1 MSMTVPFSEP
11 DSNFE
16 DPGNFEWIG
25 DNPHQIKENAK
36 LDLRHSAVYSY
47 MKRQSEGRKLRQ
59 RRLGLGLDTANPY
72 VTNSKSHNNFKV
84 LTNQRAPSEELKPHA
99 FLTIEEGGIRTE
111 LTPRFNPSLF
121 NIKEYLKYAQDS
133 RFESRP
139 IVTKDPLILDGLN
152 SWLIPL
158 PGLTTEAPTRSPP
171 TSKTKAYHAP
181 FPEKRWRFGLPV
193 RKKKEHP
200 PAASYITPSERDSF
214 PSSDASIIVGDDC
227 SLIPREEEG
236 RGVIRTA
243 SRAIKGLGIWLSSLI
258 TFFLSFFSSSS
269 RTVQTINFSTKPAD
283 ETMAHSTGSSVKSK
297 NCGTKTAGGTIVY
310 SSGSSVKLMNCGTKT
325 AGKSIVYRS
334 GSSVKSMNCSNVDVS
349 VEPLMNLRDDFCHDV
364 RLKKGPRPG
373 ALFRRATRFLKGLAS
388 LTVPIELDLIHVNY
402 IMAVEKYSKPT
413 VVAPRIF
420 KGVDFDEFFSGP
432 RGTISNLLTKSGLTS
447 HFKNGIDKQQHQSH
461 DLTNS
466 DLHQALWG
474 KTLGDPPVVLM
485 AWLPCSLWNPIC
497 VTNYSASELS
507 AARIEELEWI
517 VKPAINACVSQHNA
531 SRYFLIEQES
541 SSKLMELSLMKA
553 MLKFTGARLVKIN
566 QSNFGH
572 AHSKESTFITN
583 IPDFLLKPITSKSC
597 SSVKL
602 HELLQASDVRKPV
615 YYEPLLAAAIVETI
629 TGVVKYHRS
638 TVDMLQVD
646 VMEAVIRYVDKLS
659 GVESSSIADCGCQ
672 HGIANVDQWR
682 VTKNSGRSFAAKGFV
697 GKSVHIEIGNCAA
710 VTKDSRGNDVL
721 VLWNNVGLVKNMSTL
736 MDPYQIMAGG
746 CEMECI
752 VSKRSPTPFIQKDG
766 VVLPLSIGKDVTL
779 DVRYPTD
786 AELKNLPRLTLTADQ
801 HWDRAAY
808 MASPHVIDI
817 SSVKFDSVSINRG
830 NVSNK
835 KSKLKTPEEK
845 DSDLDQD
852 QSDSDS
858 NDDFPYDTVNG
869 GHTLPSKIWF
879 WLDKNVLRRTA
890 QASTAYVASR
900 KGQDVLVRRTTHPA
914 TSQRRIPDKASHD
927 TLFSTVPAKQC
938 GSTMLQV
945 FATRKSRYLFGI
957 PMKSK
962 ADVLSATEDFFQE
975 VGIPTALRSDNAT
988 ENHSAAMKAILRKKE
1003 VSEEFS
1009 EEFLQFQNRVERWI
1023 GFIKRSV
1030 FKILQKTGAPADE
1043 WLMCAMYV
1051 IACHNKTARKGLH
1064 WRTPWEMVFGETPD
1078 ISELVDYSFYQSVYY
1093 IHDPTDKGFP
1103 VPPLHQARYLGPAYR
1118 HGSVMTHWIRLPD
1131 GSKIAKSLLR
1141 ANNDASNQEEEEAA
1155 ADDQVTEDQL
1165 HFKGCDS
1172 SHSNRGGSMKDS
1184 EEDSTFDQADEAVD
1198 DDEEQD
1204 AEGGD
1209 EQDAEETALTSVIND
1224 SVWIKDGRTQVIAT
1238 AVKETY
1244 VDSKRFITVR
1254 MQGKADQVWSWE
1266 KFQKLRSVKDKN
1278 RDTLVP
1284 YSFVSFGKFKVTKA
1298 TNTVPSKILIKVG
1311 WSDGS
1316 FTWEP
1321 FENLKEDDSVSLAG
1335 YAIKAFKN
1343 PTYSA
1348 YKKNRVIIDTAYK
1361 WASQFLVA
1369 NNACLNSLSAR
1380 NPNVKFGVGLPK
1392 GIRGAMVEDAQYE
1405 QDSFLSTTVQH
1416 QRWSKAMEKEQ
1427 ANFDKHDAFH
1437 YLPRGTPPPR
1447 GYQQMRCHFVFDVK
1461 SDGKFKAR
1469 FCAGGDSVDA
1479 TGVDSAM
1486 TVVETPSTRILFVVA
1501 EANAQ
1506 EVLVGDLSSAYLHA
1520 YTKEKVYFICGPEW
1534 GKEKEGCIAVVVKAV
1549 YGLVGSAHAYHQH
1562 VFETMSNKGW
1572 KCSEIDSDI
1581 WMRKAKTSE
1590 GTFLWEYVAFYVDD
1604 FIIVSR
1610 DPAKIGKELNA
1621 IFSVKEITEPNKYLG
1636 ANVKFVEG
1644 RFQFSSEDYLKE
1656 ILSQLRGE
1664 GNIPSHDDSRPDGI
1678 RKFKTP
1684 MATNDHPEIDDS
1696 ELLNEREHRIYQR
1709 LMGILQWLV
1718 SLGRFDICYTVSS
1731 LSRFNSAP
1739 RMGHMNRAIRVFG
1752 YLEQTPKKSI
1762 VINCDDLTD
1771 LPAMD
1776 ANLHADMMKKYPD
1789 AVEERSSREPE
1800 SLGKAL
1806 NLTVYADADH
1816 AHDQVTRKSI
1826 TGIIVFIGS
1835 TPIIAKSTR
1844 QGSVESSTY
1853 SAEFNSARAATELII
1868 GLRLLLRSLG
1878 IPQDK
1883 PSLLLGDNL
1892 GVVQNATL
1900 FTSALK
1906 KKHNAISFHRVREA
1920 VAAGIISYAHIDTAL
1935 NLADIF
1941 TKPLDSV
1948 TFSKLR
1954 DTFLNRVSVLPW
1966 VDAIVSEVIVDENEH
1981 AL

>member
-1 MSMTVPFSEP
+1 M
-11 DSNFE
+11 D
-16 DPGNFEWIG
+16 
-25 DNPHQIKENAK
+25 
-36 LDLRHSAVYSY
+36 VYSDEL
-47 MKRQSEGRKLRQ
+47 MRFSKGKKKLRQ
-59 RRLGLGLDTANPY
+59 RRRRSGPDKAISYMT
-72 VTNSKSHNNFKV
+72 TDSKSHNDFLV
-84 LTNQRAPSEELKPHA
+84 LTDWHLKSDLTPLKELKPYA
-99 FLTIEEGGIRTE
+99 YMFIEERGITSE
-111 LTPRFNPSLF
+111 LPPQFKSTLF
-121 NIKEYLKYAQDS
+121 NIEEYQMYSQGT
-133 RFESRP
+133 RFESRSL
-139 IVTKDPLILDGLN
+139 ITDDPLLHDGQH
-152 SWLIPL
+152 SWLHPL
-158 PGLTTEAPTRSPP
+158 PGQKLKASKRSPP
-171 TSKTKAYHAP
+171 TPTKTKAYHAP
-181 FPEKRWRFGLPV
+181 FPEKRWQSGRCV
-193 RKKKEHP
+193 RGEKED
-200 PAASYITPSERDSF
+200 PAASCLF
-214 PSSDASIIVGDDC
+214 PSGGHPLQHSDESIIVGEDC
-227 SLIPREEEG
+227 SFIPLEEEG
-236 RGVIRTA
+236 RSVENQATTVPDLTKTS
-243 SRAIKGLGIWLSSLI
+243 SRAIKGLGIFLSSVI
-258 TFFLSFFSSSS
+258 TFLFSLFSSSS
-269 RTVQTINFSTKPAD
+269 LAGQSKTDSICQAGNNVYQAEKSDDYHSSPCGQSRT
-283 ETMAHSTGSSVKSK
+283 
-297 NCGTKTAGGTIVY
+297 Y
-310 SSGSSVKLMNCGTKT
+310 SSQP
-325 AGKSIVYRS
+325 AGKSLVF
-334 GSSVKSMNCSNVDVS
+334 SSCSSDKTKNCSDDLDPAETKARS
-349 VEPLMNLRDDFCHDV
+349 SDSAAQTTNLRDDYFHDIN
-364 RLKKGPRPG
+364 LKKGKRPC
-373 ALFRRATRFLKGLAS
+373 ALFRGISNLFQGLVS
-388 LTVPIELDLIHVNY
+388 LAIPLELDLIDINY
-402 IMAVEKYSKPT
+402 IMAVQSYSKPI
-413 VVAPRIF
+413 VEVPRIF
-420 KGVDFDEFFSGP
+420 KGVDFDEYFSG
-432 RGTISNLLTKSGLTS
+432 RDGTISRLLTKKELTT
-447 HFKNGIDKQQHQSH
+447 HFKAGIDKQQHQSH
-461 DLTNS
+461 DLT
-466 DLHQALWG
+466 DPTRHKALWG
-474 KTLGDPPVVLM
+474 KTLGDPPVVMM
-485 AWLPCSLWNPIC
+485 AWLPCRLWTPVC
-497 VTNYSASELS
+497 VTDYSYSELT
-507 AARIEELEWI
+507 AARKEEFEWI
-517 VKPAINACVSQHNA
+517 VKPVINACINQHKA

-541 SSKLMELSLMKA
+541 SSKLMNVSLMKA
-553 MLKFTGARLVKIN
+553 MIKLTGARLIKIN
-566 QSNFGH
+566 QSSFGH
-572 AHSKESTFITN
+572 GHNKESTFITN
-583 IPDFLLKPITSKSC
+583 IPDFLLKPITDKS
-597 SSVKL
+597 SSNVKF
-602 HELLQASDVRKPV
+602 HEPLRASDARKPV
-615 YYEPLLAAAIVETI
+615 YYQPLLAAAIAETI
-629 TGVVKYHRS
+629 SEVVKYHRS

-646 VMEAVIRYVDKLS
+646 VMEAVIRYIDKLS
-659 GVESSSIADCGCQ
+659 GVESSAIADCGCQ
-672 HGIANVDQWR
+672 HGIANVEHWR
-682 VTKNSGRSFAAKGFV
+682 VTKNSGRVFSAKGFV
-697 GKSVHIEIGNCAA
+697 GKSVQIEIGNCAA
-710 VTKDSRGNDVL
+710 VAKDSRGNDIL
-721 VLWNNVGLVKNMSTL
+721 VLWNNVGLVKNMNTL
-736 MDPYQIMAGG
+736 LDPYQLMFGG
-746 CEMECI
+746 CDIECI
-752 VSKRSPTPFIQKDG
+752 VSKRTPSPFIHKAG
-766 VVLPLSIGKDVTL
+766 VVLPLSVGKDVTL

-786 AELKNLPRLTLTADQ
+786 AELKNLPRFTLTADQ

-808 MASPHVIDI
+808 MASPHVVDI
-817 SSVKFDSVSINRG
+817 SSVQFINSSK
-830 NVSNK
+830 VSNK
-835 KSKLKTPEEK
+835 SKPKTPEEK
-845 DSDLDQD
+845 HPDLDQD

-858 NDDFPYDTVNG
+858 DDDFPYDSVNG
-869 GHTLPSKIWF
+869 QHTLPSKIWF

-900 KGQDVLVRRTTHPA
+900 RGQDVLVRRTTHPA
-914 TSQRRIPDKASHD
+914 TAQRRLPDKASHD
-927 TLFSTVPAKQC
+927 TLFSTVPAKGC
-938 GSTMLQV
+938 GSMMLQV
-945 FATRKSRYLFGI
+945 FATRKSRYLFGVPI
-957 PMKSK
+957 KSK
-962 ADVLSATEDFFQE
+962 DQVFSATEDFFQE
-975 VGIPTALRSDNAT
+975 VGIPTALRSDNAP
-988 ENHSAAMKAILRKKE
+988 ENHSVKMKALLRSKE

-1023 GFIKRSV
+1023 GFLKRSV
-1030 FKILQKTGAPADE
+1030 FKVLQKTGAPADE

-1064 WRTPWEMVFGETPD
+1064 WRTPWEMVFGDTPD

-1093 IHDPTDKGFP
+1093 VHDPNDKGFP
-1103 VPPLHQARYLGPAYR
+1103 TPPLHQARYLGPACR

-1141 ANNDASNQEEEEAA
+1141 ADNDARNQEEEE
-1155 ADDQVTEDQL
+1155 DSSDVKVTEDQL
-1165 HFKGCDS
+1165 HFKGSDS
-1172 SHSNRGGSMKDS
+1172 KLSKSRGGSPKDP
-1184 EEDSTFDQADEAVD
+1184 EEDLTSDQAEEVEEADDDD
-1198 DDEEQD
+1198 DDEAQ
-1204 AEGGD
+1204 GGD
-1209 EQDAEETALTSVIND
+1209 ELDAEEPALTSVIND

-1244 VDSKRFITVR
+1244 EGSKRFITVR

-1266 KFQKLRSVKDKN
+1266 KFNKLRSVKDKN

-1284 YSFVSFGKFKVTKA
+1284 FSFVSFGKFKVAKA
-1298 TNTVPSKILIKVG
+1298 KKGVPSRILIKVG

-1343 PTYSA
+1343 PSYSA

-1405 QDSFLSTTVQH
+1405 QDEFLSSTVQH

-1427 ANFDKHDAFH
+1427 ANFDKHDAFQ

-1486 TVVETPSTRILFVVA
+1486 TVVETPSTRILFVIA

-1562 VFETMSNKGW
+1562 VFETMSSKGW

-1664 GNIPSHDDSRPDGI
+1664 GNIPNIDEKRPDGI

-1684 MATNDHPEIDDS
+1684 MATHDHPEMDDS
-1696 ELLNEREHRIYQR
+1696 DLLNEREHRIYQR

-1739 RMGHMNRAIRVFG
+1739 RVGHMNRAIRVFG

-1776 ANLHADMMKKYPD
+1776 TSLHADMMKKYPD
-1789 AVEERSSREPE
+1789 AVEERSTREPE
-1800 SLGKAL
+1800 MLGKAL
-1806 NLTVYADADH
+1806 NLTVFADADH

-1948 TFSKLR
+1948 SFSKLR
-1954 DTFLNRVSVLPW
+1954 DSFLNRVSVLPW
-1966 VDAIVSEVIVDENEH
+1966 TDAIVDEVIVDENER

>member
-1 MSMTVPFSEP
+1 MVT
-11 DSNFE
+11 
-16 DPGNFEWIG
+16 
-25 DNPHQIKENAK
+25 
-36 LDLRHSAVYSY
+36 YS
-47 MKRQSEGRKLRQ
+47 R
-59 RRLGLGLDTANPY
+59 
-72 VTNSKSHNNFKV
+72 SHNNFLV
-84 LTNQRAPSEELKPHA
+84 LTDWHLKSDLTPLKKLKPYA
-99 FLTIEEGGIRTE
+99 YMSIEKGGISLEQPPQFKPT
-111 LTPRFNPSLF
+111 LF
-121 NIKEYLKYAQDS
+121 NIEENQMYSQGT
-133 RFESRP
+133 RFESRSQ
-139 IVTKDPLILDGLN
+139 VTADPLLHNGQQRCLH
-152 SWLIPL
+152 PL
-158 PGLTTEAPTRSPP
+158 PGLKLEAPKQFPP
-171 TSKTKAYHAP
+171 TPKKTKAYHAP
-181 FPEKRWRFGLPV
+181 FPEKRWQPGRRVRGEKEDPV
-193 RKKKEHP
+193 DTYIFP
-200 PAASYITPSERDSF
+200 PEL
-214 PSSDASIIVGDDC
+214 SIP
-227 SLIPREEEG
+227 LEEEG
-236 RGVIRTA
+236 RSVENQAATVPDLTTTF
-243 SRAIKGLGIWLSSLI
+243 SRAITSLGIFLSSLT
-258 TFFLSFFSSSS
+258 TFLFTLFSSSS
-269 RTVQTINFSTKPAD
+269 LAGQSKTYSICQAGNRVYQTDDNHFSPCGQSRT
-283 ETMAHSTGSSVKSK
+283 
-297 NCGTKTAGGTIVY
+297 Y
-310 SSGSSVKLMNCGTKT
+310 SSQP
-325 AGKSIVYRS
+325 AGKSLVFS
-334 GSSVKSMNCSNVDVS
+334 ACSSDKTKNCSNDLNPAKTKACS
-349 VEPLMNLRDDFCHDV
+349 SDSAAQPTNLRDDFFHDIN
-364 RLKKGPRPG
+364 LKKGTKPC
-373 ALFRRATRFLKGLAS
+373 ALFRRISKLFQRLVS
-388 LTVPIELDLIHVNY
+388 STVPLELDLIDINY
-402 IMAVEKYSKPT
+402 IMAVQSYSKPA
-413 VVAPRIF
+413 VEAPRIF
-420 KGVDFDEFFSGP
+420 KGFDFDEYFSG
-432 RGTISNLLTKSGLTS
+432 RDGTISRLLTKRGLTT
-447 HFKNGIDKQQHQSH
+447 HFKAGIDKQQHQSH
-461 DLTNS
+461 DLTDSTRHNN
-466 DLHQALWG
+466 LWG
-474 KTLGDPPVVLM
+474 KTLGEPPVVMM
-485 AWLPCSLWNPIC
+485 AWLPCRLWIPIG
-497 VTNYSASELS
+497 VTQYSSSELF
-507 AARIEELEWI
+507 AARQEEFEWI
-517 VKPAINACVSQHNA
+517 VKPVINACISQHKA

-541 SSKLMELSLMKA
+541 SSILMNLSLMKA
-553 MLKFTGARLVKIN
+553 MLKLTGARLIKIN
-566 QSNFGH
+566 QCSFGQGH
-572 AHSKESTFITN
+572 NKESTFITN
-583 IPDFLLKPITSKSC
+583 IPDFLLKPITDKS
-597 SSVKL
+597 SNNVES
-602 HELLQASDVRKPV
+602 HELLLASDAQRPV
-615 YYEPLLAAAIVETI
+615 YYQPLLAAAIAETI
-629 TGVVKYHRS
+629 SGVIKYHRS

-646 VMEAVIRYVDKLS
+646 VMEAVIRYIDKLS
-659 GVESSSIADCGCQ
+659 GVESSAIADCGCQ
-672 HGIANVDQWR
+672 HGIANVEHWR
-682 VTKNSGRSFAAKGFV
+682 VTKNSGRVFAAKGFV
-697 GKSVHIEIGNCAA
+697 GKSVQIEIGNCAA
-710 VTKDSRGNDVL
+710 VAKDSRGNDIL

-736 MDPYQIMAGG
+736 MDPYQLMAGG
-746 CEMECI
+746 CDVECI
-752 VSKRSPTPFIQKDG
+752 VSKRTSSPFIHKGG
-766 VVLPLSIGKDVTL
+766 VVLPLSVGKDVTL
-779 DVRYPTD
+779 NVRYPTD
-786 AELKNLPRLTLTADQ
+786 AELKKLPRFTLTADQ

-808 MASPHVIDI
+808 MASPHVVDI
-817 SSVKFDSVSINRG
+817 SSVQFKN
-830 NVSNK
+830 SNK
-835 KSKLKTPEEK
+835 VPNKSKPKTPEEK
-845 DSDLDQD
+845 HPDLDQD

-858 NDDFPYDTVNG
+858 DDDFPYDSVNG
-869 GHTLPSKIWF
+869 QHTLPSNIWF

-914 TSQRRIPDKASHD
+914 TAQRRLPDKASHD
-927 TLFSTVPAKQC
+927 TLFSTVPAKGC
-938 GSTMLQV
+938 GSMMLQV
-945 FATRKSRYLFGI
+945 FATRKSRYLFGVPI
-957 PMKSK
+957 KSK
-962 ADVLSATEDFFQE
+962 DEVFSATEDFFQE
-975 VGIPTALRSDNAT
+975 VGIPAALRSDNAT
-988 ENHSAAMKAILRKKE
+988 ENHSTKMKALLRSKE

-1023 GFIKRSV
+1023 GFLKRSV
-1030 FKILQKTGAPADE
+1030 FKVLQKTGAPADE

-1051 IACHNKTARKGLH
+1051 IKCHNKTARKGLH
-1064 WRTPWEMVFGETPD
+1064 WRTPWEMVFGDTPD
-1078 ISELVDYSFYQSVYY
+1078 ISELVEYSFYQSVYY
-1093 IHDPTDKGFP
+1093 IHDPNDKGFP
-1103 VPPLHQARYLGPAYR
+1103 TPPLHQARYLGPAYR

-1141 ANNDASNQEEEEAA
+1141 ADNDARNQEEDE
-1155 ADDQVTEDQL
+1155 DSSDVKVTEDQL
-1165 HFKGCDS
+1165 HFKGSDS
-1172 SHSNRGGSMKDS
+1172 KLSKSRGGSPKGQEEDLTSDQS
-1184 EEDSTFDQADEAVD
+1184 EEVEEVDYANDDD
-1198 DDEEQD
+1198 DDEVQ
-1204 AEGGD
+1204 GGD
-1209 EQDAEETALTSVIND
+1209 ERDAEEPALTSVIND

-1244 VDSKRFITVR
+1244 EGSKRFITVR

-1266 KFQKLRSVKDKN
+1266 KFKKLRSVKDKN

-1284 YSFVSFGKFKVTKA
+1284 FSFVSFGKFKVAKA
-1298 TNTVPSKILIKVG
+1298 TKGVPSRILIKVG

-1321 FENLKEDDSVSLAG
+1321 FDNLKEDDSVSLAG

-1343 PTYSA
+1343 PSYSA
-1348 YKKNRVIIDTAYK
+1348 YKKNRVIIDSAYK
-1361 WASQFLVA
+1361 WASQFLAA

-1392 GIRGAMVEDAQYE
+1392 GIRGAMTEDAQYE
-1405 QDSFLSTTVQH
+1405 QDDFLSSTVQH

-1427 ANFDKHDAFH
+1427 ANFDKHDAFQ
-1437 YLPRGTPPPR
+1437 YLPRGTPPPK

-1562 VFETMSNKGW
+1562 VFETMSSKGW

-1581 WMRKAKTSE
+1581 WMRKARTSE
-1590 GTFLWEYVAFYVDD
+1590 GFYLWEYVAFYVDD

-1610 DPAKIGKELNA
+1610 DPARIGKELNA

-1664 GNIPSHDDSRPDGI
+1664 GNIPNIDEKRPDGI

-1684 MATNDHPEIDDS
+1684 MATNDHPEMDDS
-1696 ELLNEREHRIYQR
+1696 DLLNEREHRIYQR

-1739 RMGHMNRAIRVFG
+1739 RVGHMNRAIRVFG

-1762 VINCDDLTD
+1762 VINCDELTD

-1776 ANLHADMMKKYPD
+1776 ASLHADMMKKYPD
-1789 AVEERSSREPE
+1789 AIEERSTREPE
-1800 SLGKAL
+1800 TLGKSL
-1806 NLTVYADADH
+1806 NLTVFADADH

-1826 TGIIVFIGS
+1826 TGIIAFIGS

-1948 TFSKLR
+1948 SFIKLR

-1966 VDAIVSEVIVDENEH
+1966 VDAIVDEIIVDENERT
-1981 AL
+1981 L